1 MIMLLIGCTEER
13 FPDIVIMLVKVST
26 VGCHRLPIDV
36 FDVVVIDA
44 SVEDS
49 TVDDDVMVEL
59 IEVGSLGVIG
69 PADWG
74 PGVKPG

>member
-1 MIMLLIGCTEER
+1 MPLKRYL
-13 FPDIVIMLVKVST
+13 FPRECS
-26 VGCHRLPIDV
+26 PIDV

-69 PADWG
+69 PADCG